1 MDFADEKRE
10 AAQAPLGAN
19 RPHSASR
26 PPAAVQATTI
36 LFDRL
41 GRSDPNEA
49 VKPFVGNKREAIEA
63 RIRLDERGRLAR
75 ELHDST
81 SQLLVALDLQLARL
95 QRSESAAKSPVFDE
109 VLAELHATVTELHKE
124 VRAVGSSEH
133 DPTALT
139 RDLTAMASEFAAR
152 TGLVVR
158 TEIENLPAGSSP
170 ELAHTLYRVAQE
182 ALANVSRHARA
193 SSVNLTLGTMDNSVE
208 LRIADDGV
216 GFEGAPSS
224 ESAGR
229 GISNMQV
236 RLAEVGGALTISR
249 GDPGAVVSAFVGM
262 SPAAAD

>member
-10 AAQAPLGAN
+10 TAQAPPGA
-19 RPHSASR
+19 RLIHSA
-26 PPAAVQATTI
+26 AAVRPKTV
-36 LFDRL
+36 LFDRP
-41 GRSDPNEA
+41 GGSDPNQA
-49 VKPFVGNKREAIEA
+49 VSTFSSNSREAIEA
-63 RIRLDERGRLAR
+63 GIRLDERGRLAR

-95 QRSESAAKSPVFDE
+95 QRSESTAKSPVFDQ

-139 RDLTAMASEFAAR
+139 RDLTAMASDFAAR

-193 SSVNLTLGTMDNSVE
+193 NSVDVTLGTIGNSVE

-216 GFEGAPSS
+216 GFDGSPSS
-224 ESAGR
+224 DCRGR

-236 RLAEVGGALTISR
+236 RLAEVGGALTISK

-262 SPAAAD
+262 SPGRAD